1 MILCAYYMTRTRTP
15 PPEALRR
22 PPRPPKPVRSPI
34 TFRLTEADER
44 ALHALAVRAK
54 MGASALARR
63 IVENYI
69 QDHARRSG
77 ARRG

>member
-1 MILCAYYMTRTRTP
+1 
-15 PPEALRR
+15 
-22 PPRPPKPVRSPI
+22 VRSPI